1 LPRSASP
8 ATDVRHMALEKANHL
23 FDLKK
28 KKQTPLFIHLFS
40 HWKKQTFNYL
50 VIVSFILISG
60 TWRLKKQTSCE
71 LQAKN
76 LQDAFASAPQR
87 TTKKKTES
95 FLCVKNKKQK
105 ARHSTQIMG
114 IKVSAAT

>member
-1 LPRSASP
+1 
-8 ATDVRHMALEKANHL
+8 
-23 FDLKK
+23 
-28 KKQTPLFIHLFS
+28 LFS

-50 VIVSFILISG
+50 VIVSFIFISG